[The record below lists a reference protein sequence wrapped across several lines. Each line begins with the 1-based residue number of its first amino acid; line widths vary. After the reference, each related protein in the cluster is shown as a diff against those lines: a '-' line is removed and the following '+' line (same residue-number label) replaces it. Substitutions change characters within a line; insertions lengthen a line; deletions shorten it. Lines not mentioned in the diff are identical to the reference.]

1 MLSRF
6 FLKLVGKVVRRP
18 VLRHLAAFE
27 AATHRPRETQEV
39 LLHRILSF
47 QTDTDFGRQHGF
59 ASIRSLDDYRRQL
72 PVAGYEYFEPYI
84 ARVRRGEL
92 RALLADACVHMFALT
107 SGTTAARKFIPVTP
121 QYLADY
127 RRGWNIWGMRLFR
140 YDHPELKLRPIVQI
154 SSDWDEFRTEAGIP
168 CGSVTGLTAEM
179 QNRIIRW
186 LYCVPGCISKIKDP
200 MAKYYVVL
208 RLSLPRPVGMVVAA
222 NPSTLVNVHA
232 RDRNAGEN
240 YVDRNSGTDKYRH
253 NDLGQGR
260 RWAFWFGCLW
270 CISSWIGH
278 SLWVWF
284 LARGIHDRLPRKI
297 CFALLILPLSVF
309 ATCHGAGLLLG
320 I

>member
-1 MLSRF
+1 MLTRF
-6 FLKLVGKVVRRP
+6 LLRMIGKVVRRP
-18 VLRHLAAFE
+18 VLRHLAAFDE
-27 AATHRPRETQEV
+27 ATHRPREVQEA
-39 LLHRILSF
+39 LLRRILAH
-47 QTDTDFGRQHGF
+47 QADTDFGRDHGF
-59 ASIRSLDDYRRQL
+59 AGIRSVDDFRRQL
-72 PVAGYEYFEPYI
+72 GVAGYEYFEPYI

-92 RALLADACVHMFALT
+92 RALLADPCVHMFALT

-222 NPSTLVNVHA
+222 NPSTLVN
-232 RDRNAGEN
+232 
-240 YVDRNSGTDKYRH
+240 
-253 NDLGQGR
+253 
-260 RWAFWFGCLW
+260 
-270 CISSWIGH
+270 
-278 SLWVWF
+278 
-284 LARGIHDRLPRKI
+284 LARAGDQHKESLIRDLHDGTLSERIDVPGEIRAAFASQLGRKHTNRARESDDI
-297 CFALLILPLSVF
+297 VRRSC
-309 ATCHGAGLLLG
+309 T
-320 I
+320 